1 MKLLILATLI
11 SALIFL
17 IIDVIWL
24 SFSVK
29 SFYRPNIG
37 HLLLETPVMWAAILF
52 YLIYVIGLA
61 VVIIEPSLDYQNT
74 QKFLIKAF
82 MFGLVAYGTYN
93 LTNMATIK
101 GWSPNVVFVR
111 ARGKRCSTLSQCA
124 SFGITPSR
132 VGVRGSEHSLWA
144 RVPHLPGWRPMV
156 GQGTHTLYPTHTLRT
171 PGSLY
176 VPRY

>member
-1 MKLLILATLI
+1 MKLLISATLI

-74 QKFLIKAF
+74 QKFLLKAF

-101 GWSPNVVFVR
+101 GWSPNVVFIDMIW
-111 ARGKRCSTLSQCA
+111 GGSLTTFS
-124 SFGITPSR
+124 SYFGI
-132 VGVRGSEHSLWA
+132 LA
-144 RVPHLPGWRPMV
+144 AKKIL
-156 GQGTHTLYPTHTLRT
+156 L
-171 PGSLY
+171 
-176 VPRY
+176 

>member
-1 MKLLILATLI
+1 MKLLISATLI

-17 IIDVIWL
+17 VIDVIWL

-37 HLLLETPVMWAAILF
+37 HLLLDTPVMWAAILF

-101 GWSPNVVFVR
+101 GWSPNVVFVDMIW
-111 ARGKRCSTLSQCA
+111 GGSLTTFS
-124 SFGITPSR
+124 SYFGI
-132 VGVRGSEHSLWA
+132 LLA
-144 RVPHLPGWRPMV
+144 KKIL
-156 GQGTHTLYPTHTLRT
+156 L
-171 PGSLY
+171 
-176 VPRY
+176 

>member
-1 MKLLILATLI
+1 MKLLISATLI
-11 SALIFL
+11 SAVIFL

-37 HLLLETPVMWAAILF
+37 HLLLDSPVMWAAIFF

-74 QKFLIKAF
+74 QKFIIKAF

-101 GWSPNVVFVR
+101 GWSPNVVFVDMIWGGSLT
-111 ARGKRCSTLSQCA
+111 AFSSY
-124 SFGITPSR
+124 FGI
-132 VGVRGSEHSLWA
+132 LLA
-144 RVPHLPGWRPMV
+144 KKIL
-156 GQGTHTLYPTHTLRT
+156 L
-171 PGSLY
+171 
-176 VPRY
+176 

>member
-1 MKLLILATLI
+1 MKLLITATLI
-11 SALIFL
+11 SAFIFL

-74 QKFLIKAF
+74 LKFLIKAF

-101 GWSPNVVFVR
+101 GWSPNVVFVDMIW
-111 ARGKRCSTLSQCA
+111 GGSLTTFS
-124 SFGITPSR
+124 SYFGI
-132 VGVRGSEHSLWA
+132 LLA
-144 RVPHLPGWRPMV
+144 KKIL
-156 GQGTHTLYPTHTLRT
+156 L
-171 PGSLY
+171 
-176 VPRY
+176 

>member
-1 MKLLILATLI
+1 MKLLISATII

-37 HLLLETPVMWAAILF
+37 HLLLDTPVMWAAILF

-101 GWSPNVVFVR
+101 GWSPNVVFVDMIW
-111 ARGKRCSTLSQCA
+111 GGSLTTFS
-124 SFGITPSR
+124 SYFGI
-132 VGVRGSEHSLWA
+132 LLA
-144 RVPHLPGWRPMV
+144 KKIL
-156 GQGTHTLYPTHTLRT
+156 L
-171 PGSLY
+171 
-176 VPRY
+176 

>member
-1 MKLLILATLI
+1 MKFLISATLI

-52 YLIYVIGLA
+52 YLVYVFGLA

-74 QKFLIKAF
+74 QKFLIRAF

-101 GWSPNVVFVR
+101 GWSPIVVVVDMIWGGSLTAF
-111 ARGKRCSTLSQCA
+111 SSY
-124 SFGITPSR
+124 FGI
-132 VGVRGSEHSLWA
+132 LLA
-144 RVPHLPGWRPMV
+144 KKIL
-156 GQGTHTLYPTHTLRT
+156 L
-171 PGSLY
+171 
-176 VPRY
+176 

>member
-1 MKLLILATLI
+1 MKLFISATLI

-101 GWSPNVVFVR
+101 GWSPNVVFVDMIW
-111 ARGKRCSTLSQCA
+111 GGTLTAFS
-124 SFGITPSR
+124 SYFGI
-132 VGVRGSEHSLWA
+132 LIA
-144 RVPHLPGWRPMV
+144 KKILI
-156 GQGTHTLYPTHTLRT
+156 
-171 PGSLY
+171 
-176 VPRY
+176 

>member
-1 MKLLILATLI
+1 MKLLISATLI

-101 GWSPNVVFVR
+101 GWSPNVVFVDMIWGGSLT
-111 ARGKRCSTLSQCA
+111 AFSSY
-124 SFGITPSR
+124 FGI
-132 VGVRGSEHSLWA
+132 LLA
-144 RVPHLPGWRPMV
+144 KKILF
-156 GQGTHTLYPTHTLRT
+156 
-171 PGSLY
+171 
-176 VPRY
+176 

>member
-1 MKLLILATLI
+1 MKLLISATII

-101 GWSPNVVFVR
+101 GWSPNVVFVDMIWGGSLT
-111 ARGKRCSTLSQCA
+111 AFSSY
-124 SFGITPSR
+124 FGI
-132 VGVRGSEHSLWA
+132 LLA
-144 RVPHLPGWRPMV
+144 KKIL
-156 GQGTHTLYPTHTLRT
+156 L
-171 PGSLY
+171 
-176 VPRY
+176 